1 VPPDRALLYHVPSK
15 ALQQQM
21 TAQSMP
27 ANLSSSDIV
36 SYQINSIKKEIIQ
49 SPPAKE
55 MQSLTRGNLAQKL

>member
-1 VPPDRALLYHVPSK
+1 
-15 ALQQQM
+15 M